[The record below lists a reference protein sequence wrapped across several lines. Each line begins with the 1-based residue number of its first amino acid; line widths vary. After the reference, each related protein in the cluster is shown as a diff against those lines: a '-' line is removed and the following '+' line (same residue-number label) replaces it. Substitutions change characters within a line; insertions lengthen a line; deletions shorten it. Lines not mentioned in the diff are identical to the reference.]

1 MDKIYSISEII
12 EASNNILNISKKNL
26 KTRNIVIKKNKILE
40 ETSSEVEK
48 KILNDS
54 YTENVNVKK
63 NYEIDEETKKET
75 LDKIYKFLKKKI
87 RRNTLKIIF
96 EQENEI
102 ETLKKKNNHLNESKI
117 ILKTSNTSIFY
128 NLVKINQNNKNLNQE
143 NSSKEKI
150 LKKVND
156 NLNKKEDKIK
166 ELKSL
171 NHNYNNKILKLE
183 EANSNLTS
191 KEGKL
196 TELINKLKFYQEENL
211 RLSNELFNSNKKNDT
226 VKKQL
231 IELGLQKN
239 QIQSQIQELNNL
251 VSKSNLVAPSFAYE
265 HELPSEFKE
274 GVQPKED
281 IKQKNK
287 EKITNLDK
295 TINKIFNKQ

>member
-102 ETLKKKNNHLNESKI
+102 ETLKKKNNHLSESKI

-128 NLVKINQNNKNLNQE
+128 NLVKINQNNKN
-143 NSSKEKI
+143 
-150 LKKVND
+150 
-156 NLNKKEDKIK
+156 
-166 ELKSL
+166 
-171 NHNYNNKILKLE
+171 
-183 EANSNLTS
+183 
-191 KEGKL
+191 
-196 TELINKLKFYQEENL
+196 
-211 RLSNELFNSNKKNDT
+211 
-226 VKKQL
+226 
-231 IELGLQKN
+231 
-239 QIQSQIQELNNL
+239 
-251 VSKSNLVAPSFAYE
+251 
-265 HELPSEFKE
+265 
-274 GVQPKED
+274 
-281 IKQKNK
+281 
-287 EKITNLDK
+287 
-295 TINKIFNKQ
+295 

>member
-102 ETLKKKNNHLNESKI
+102 ETLKKKNNHLSESKI

-150 LKKVND
+150 LKKVKNIFS
-156 NLNKKEDKIK
+156 IK
-166 ELKSL
+166 
-171 NHNYNNKILKLE
+171 
-183 EANSNLTS
+183 
-191 KEGKL
+191 
-196 TELINKLKFYQEENL
+196 
-211 RLSNELFNSNKKNDT
+211 
-226 VKKQL
+226 
-231 IELGLQKN
+231 
-239 QIQSQIQELNNL
+239 
-251 VSKSNLVAPSFAYE
+251 
-265 HELPSEFKE
+265 
-274 GVQPKED
+274 
-281 IKQKNK
+281 
-287 EKITNLDK
+287 
-295 TINKIFNKQ
+295 

>member
-1 MDKIYSISEII
+1 MDKIYSTSEII

-75 LDKIYKFLKKKI
+75 LDKIYNFFNKKI

-171 NHNYNNKILKLE
+171 NHNYNKKILKLE

-239 QIQSQIQELNNL
+239 QIQSQIQELNTL
-251 VSKSNLVAPSFAYE
+251 VSKSNLVAPSFTYE

-274 GVQPKED
+274 GVQPKEE

-295 TINKIFNKQ
+295 TINKIFNNQ